1 MSCISQRYPQ
11 RELICIA
18 ANTCRQHSQ
27 LEHVGKAGDHGPLGL
42 LARIRLSFRLARPL
56 GAGSDCDRAEEGLP
70 AVVERNRI
78 HLDVGR
84 GRRVHRRHI
93 HRRHRRAFS
102 CYHDHRG
109 PQPAGCST
117 RGLTE
122 TEDSA
127 IPTKPG
133 TETAGTSWRL
143 RGRSLGGTHFPRW
156 SLLRSASPEL
166 IRGRGMARV
175 CRCHTSVQKRE
186 CAASAR
192 GARER

>member
-1 MSCISQRYPQ
+1 
-11 RELICIA
+11 
-18 ANTCRQHSQ
+18 
-27 LEHVGKAGDHGPLGL
+27 
-42 LARIRLSFRLARPL
+42 
-56 GAGSDCDRAEEGLP
+56 
-70 AVVERNRI
+70 
-78 HLDVGR
+78 VGR

-102 CYHDHRG
+102 CYHRG

-117 RGLTE
+117 RGLTA

-166 IRGRGMARV
+166 I
-175 CRCHTSVQKRE
+175 
-186 CAASAR
+186 
-192 GARER
+192 